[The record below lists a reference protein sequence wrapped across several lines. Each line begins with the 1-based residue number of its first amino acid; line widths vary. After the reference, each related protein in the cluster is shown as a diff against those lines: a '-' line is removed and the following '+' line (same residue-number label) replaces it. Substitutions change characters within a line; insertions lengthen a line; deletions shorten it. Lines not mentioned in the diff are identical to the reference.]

1 MKKAMI
7 IGASSGIGKALAKQ
21 LSAGGVEVGLAAR
34 RYELLA
40 KLRDDLPGP
49 SYIKK
54 IDTADS
60 ERSPILLKE
69 LLDEMNWA
77 DAVFICS
84 GVGYL
89 ESEMDWSKE
98 KETIDVNVTGFV
110 SCSNVLMEHFIK
122 NGRGHLVGI
131 SSIAALRGNGGAVT
145 YAASKAFVS
154 NYLKGLRQK
163 VKKLGCDE
171 IVVTEIQPGF
181 VDTALA
187 KGDHLFWTASPEKA
201 AAQIISAVQKKK
213 THAYITKRWRL
224 ISWILKCLP

>member
-40 KLRDDLPGP
+40 KLRDELPGP

-60 ERSPILLKE
+60 ERSPILLRE

-163 VKKLGCDE
+163 VKKLGYDE

-187 KGDHLFWTASPEKA
+187 KGDQFWTASPEKA

-213 THAYITKRWRL
+213 AHAYITKRWRL

>member
-21 LSAGGVEVGLAAR
+21 LSAAGVEVGLAAR

-40 KLRDDLPGP
+40 KLRDDLPGH
-49 SYIKK
+49 SYTKK
-54 IDTADS
+54 VDTADS
-60 ERSPILLKE
+60 ERSSILLKE

-89 ESEMDWSKE
+89 EGEMDWSKE

-110 SCSNVLMEHFIK
+110 SCSNVLMEHFIE

-131 SSIAALRGNGGAVT
+131 SSIAALRGSGGAVT
-145 YAASKAFVS
+145 CR
-154 NYLKGLRQK
+154 LKSI
-163 VKKLGCDE
+163 C
-171 IVVTEIQPGF
+171 F
-181 VDTALA
+181 
-187 KGDHLFWTASPEKA
+187 
-201 AAQIISAVQKKK
+201 
-213 THAYITKRWRL
+213 
-224 ISWILKCLP
+224 